1 MRRKHKRKAA
11 VRIKRPIRHNA
22 CGHGVAVA
30 GSTVRAGRSK
40 KTRRKNGGRIGRRLI
55 LGAVSI
61 ASHIAAIIGTA
72 VIIIDLVHHW

>member
-1 MRRKHKRKAA
+1 M
-11 VRIKRPIRHNA
+11 
-22 CGHGVAVA
+22 AVA